1 MEVRQESCFLGIELG
16 STRIKAV
23 LIDPGYVPVASGS
36 FLWADSFQDGY
47 WTYSLEDVWKRLQA
61 CFADLKNDFFARTGQ
76 KLRKVRA
83 IGVSGM
89 MHGFLAFDSEGR
101 QLASFR
107 TWKNTT
113 ADEASLRLSEL
124 FDFNIPQRWSISHLY
139 QDVLDKKPYVG
150 MIAQMTTLS
159 GYVHFCLTGKKV
171 LGSGDAS
178 GMFPVNES
186 GNGYDE
192 TMAEKFLSLAGI
204 DIRKIFP
211 QVLLAGEDAGTLTK
225 EGALLLDPSGELECG
240 IPFAPP
246 EGDAGTGMT
255 ATNSTKPG
263 TGNVSA
269 GTSIFAMVVSDK
281 PLSKAYR
288 EIDLVTTP
296 DGKPVAMVHCNNCT
310 SDMNEWVRL
319 FRQVAE
325 LTGGDSDL
333 DRLYGAL
340 YEKSLS
346 GSADCGGLTVF
357 NYVSGEPVTGFNEG
371 CPVIVRQSDAELNL
385 ADFVRAHLYSAFA
398 SLAYGMRILTGE
410 HVRID
415 RLMGHG
421 GIFRHCGAGQRY
433 LSAAVSAPVFTMK
446 TAGEGGPYGMA
457 LLAAF
462 CMDGKGRSLSDF
474 LEEDVFSAAE
484 VSMVLADQDETA
496 GFRTYLD
503 RFLRLRPV
511 EKAASELV

>member
-23 LIDPGYVPVASGS
+23 LIDPGYVSVASGS
-36 FLWADSFQDGY
+36 FLWSDSFQDGY
-47 WTYSLEDVWKRLQA
+47 WTYSLEDVWKGLQA
-61 CFADLKNDFFARTGQ
+61 CFADLKNDFLSRTGQ

-139 QDVLDKKPYVG
+139 QDVLDQKPYVG
-150 MIAQMTTLS
+150 RIAQMTTLS

-186 GNGYDE
+186 GDGYDE
-192 TMAEKFLSLAGI
+192 AMAEKFLSLAGI

-385 ADFVRAHLYSAFA
+385 GPASMSGLTVLWATGEYSATA
-398 SLAYGMRILTGE
+398 
-410 HVRID
+410 VQD
-415 RLMGHG
+415 RD
-421 GIFRHCGAGQRY
+421 ICQPPFRL
-433 LSAAVSAPVFTMK
+433 LSS
-446 TAGEGGPYGMA
+446 
-457 LLAAF
+457 
-462 CMDGKGRSLSDF
+462 
-474 LEEDVFSAAE
+474 
-484 VSMVLADQDETA
+484 Q
-496 GFRTYLD
+496 
-503 RFLRLRPV
+503 
-511 EKAASELV
+511 